1 MKKITCLLV
10 TALILVSAANA
21 QNKTWKEKEDF
32 HAVMSETFHP
42 AEEGKLEPIKNR
54 SQEMADKAMAWLRS
68 TAPEGFDK
76 NKIKESLKNL
86 VKGAKELNKLVK
98 SNAADTVLKEK
109 LSALHDT
116 FHQIEEKCKE

>member
-1 MKKITCLLV
+1 MQVLKKENMKKITCLLV

-68 TAPEGFDK
+68 TA
-76 NKIKESLKNL
+76 
-86 VKGAKELNKLVK
+86 
-98 SNAADTVLKEK
+98 T
-109 LSALHDT
+109 
-116 FHQIEEKCKE
+116 CR